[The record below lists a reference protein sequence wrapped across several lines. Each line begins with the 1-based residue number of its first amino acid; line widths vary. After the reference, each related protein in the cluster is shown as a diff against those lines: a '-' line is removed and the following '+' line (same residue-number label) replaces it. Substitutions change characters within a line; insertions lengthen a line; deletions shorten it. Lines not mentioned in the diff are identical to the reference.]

1 LKEKKM
7 RVHHLQHVPFEGLG
21 SMETVLKRN
30 GHTLTST
37 HLYKGDNL
45 PYVNDLDLLIVMGGP
60 MSVSDENIYP
70 WLKAEKQFIK
80 EAIKSGKKVLGICLG
95 AQLIATVLGAEVH
108 KNKYREIGWFNV
120 KKTKET
126 SQTVLSDILPESF
139 EAFHWHGDTFEIPAG
154 AKHIAQSEACKNQ
167 GFIFDNRVVAL
178 QFHLETTI
186 ESATALIENC
196 NNELDGSKYVQTEK
210 EILSNIENFKNIN
223 QIMSSML
230 DVMEK

>member
-1 LKEKKM
+1 M
-7 RVHHLQHVPFEGLG
+7 RVHHLQHVPFENLG
-21 SMETVLKRN
+21 SIQTVLKKN

-45 PYVNDLDLLIVMGGP
+45 LSVNDLDLLIVMGGP

-95 AQLIATVLGAEVH
+95 AQLIAEVLGAEVH

-120 KKTKET
+120 EITEEAA
-126 SQTVLSDILPESF
+126 QTALSDILPDSF

-154 AKHIAQSEACKNQ
+154 AIHIAQSEACKNQ
-167 GFIFDNRVVAL
+167 GFIFDNRVLAL
-178 QFHLETTI
+178 QFHLETTP
-186 ESATALIENC
+186 ESAEALLKNC
-196 NNELDGSKYVQTEK
+196 RDELDGSKYVQNEK
-210 EILSNIENFKNIN
+210 EIYSDREKFLKIN
-223 QIMSSML
+223 S
-230 DVMEK
+230 VMTSVLKIFE

>member
-1 LKEKKM
+1 M

-21 SMETVLKRN
+21 SIESVLKKN
-30 GHTLTST
+30 GHTMSSS

-45 PYVNDLDLLIVMGGP
+45 PSVNDLDLLIVMGGP

-95 AQLIATVLGAEVH
+95 AQLIAEVLGAEVH

-120 KKTKET
+120 EKTKEI

-139 EAFHWHGDTFEIPAG
+139 EAFHWHGDTFEIPAD

-167 GFIFDNRVVAL
+167 GFIFDNRVLAL
-178 QFHLETTI
+178 QFHLETTP
-186 ESATALIENC
+186 ESAEALIKNC
-196 NNELDGSKYVQTEK
+196 GNELDGSKYVQNEK
-210 EILSNIENFKNIN
+210 EISCDIEKFLKIN
-223 QIMSSML
+223 S
-230 DVMEK
+230 VMTSVLKVFEK